1 MFYKQLVELIPQ
13 SDKHSLLV
21 TQNYE
26 ALVAGIEESAL
37 PANPIIE
44 RKKSGFDP
52 FDPISV
58 KLMTLGETCF

>member
-37 PANPIIE
+37 PANPSSG

-58 KLMTLGETCF
+58 KLMTLGKTCF